1 MDYFGTLIR
10 YDELALKGRNRIL
23 FERQLISNIRSKSSS
38 DLKVE
43 RLWGRIL
50 LEERPPQGR
59 PSQAVRLDQVF
70 GISSYSPVMKV
81 RADLSQIQETAL
93 KLLKDYLHSKKE
105 KGSGF
110 RFTFRIDVRRVDKD
124 FSPNSLE
131 IQKIIAG
138 HILSHFPELKVDLRT
153 PAIEIG
159 VEIRKEGAFLYLERS
174 PGLRGLPVGSSA
186 KMLSL
191 LSGGIDS
198 PVASWL
204 MMQRG
209 APVDFVHF
217 YAYPYV
223 GIQSKEKVIDLAKH
237 LGQYQNRSDLFVVS
251 VTEIQEEIQ
260 KNCKD
265 RFRTILLRRFMH
277 RIAAQIATQ
286 CGAKAL
292 ITGESLGQVASQ
304 TLENIEA
311 IQNATSTGA
320 GTLILRPL
328 IGLSKQKTIDLAKEI
343 GTYNISI
350 RPFDDCCALFQ
361 PNAPAT
367 KAKMALILREEEK
380 LSSLLVE
387 KALKTMETIR
397 L

>member
-10 YDELALKGRNRIL
+10 YDELALKGKNRIL
-23 FERQLISNIRSKSSS
+23 FERQLISNIRSKSSL

-50 LEERPPQGR
+50 LEGRPPQGI
-59 PSQAVRLDQVF
+59 PSVRLDQVF

-81 RADLSQIQETAL
+81 KSDLSQIQETAL
-93 KLLKDYLHSKKE
+93 KLLKEYLYSKKE
-105 KGSGF
+105 NVP
-110 RFTFRIDVRRVDKD
+110 TFRIDVRRVDKD

-138 HILSHFPELKVDLRT
+138 DILAHFPALKVDLRT

-159 VEIRKEGAFLYLERS
+159 VEIRREGAFLYLERT

-186 KMLSL
+186 KVLSL

-209 APVDFVHF
+209 APVDFIHF

-223 GIQSKEKVIDLAKH
+223 GIQSKEKVIDLARH
-237 LGQYQNRSDLFVVS
+237 LRQYQNGSMLFVVS

-260 KNCKD
+260 KKCNE

-277 RIAAQIATQ
+277 RIAASAAIQ
-286 CGAKAL
+286 CRAKAL
-292 ITGESLGQVASQ
+292 VTGESVGQVASQ
-304 TLENIEA
+304 TIENIEA
-311 IQNATSTGA
+311 IQSATPA
-320 GTLILRPL
+320 LILRPL
-328 IGLSKQKTIDLAKEI
+328 IGFNKQKTIDLAKEI
-343 GTYNISI
+343 GTYDISI

-361 PNAPAT
+361 PKSPAT
-367 KAKMALILREEEK
+367 KAKIALVLREEEK
-380 LSSLLVE
+380 LPVSLLAGE
-387 KALKTMETIR
+387 ALKTMETIR

>member
-23 FERQLISNIRSKSSS
+23 FERQLISNIRAKSSS
-38 DLKVE
+38 NLKVE

-50 LEERPPQGR
+50 LEGE
-59 PSQAVRLDQVF
+59 ARLDQVF

-81 RADLSQIQETAL
+81 NADLSEIQETAL

-105 KGSGF
+105 KCPS
-110 RFTFRIDVRRVDKD
+110 FRIDVRRVDKD

-159 VEIRKEGAFLYLERS
+159 VEIRREGAPPARAFLYVERN

-186 KMLSL
+186 KTLAL

-209 APVDFVHF
+209 APVDFIHF

-223 GIQSKEKVIDLAKH
+223 GIQSKEKVIDLARH

-277 RIAAQIATQ
+277 RIAAKIAAQ

-311 IQNATSTGA
+311 IQQATS
-320 GTLILRPL
+320 TLILRPL
-328 IGLSKQKTIDLAKEI
+328 IGFGKQKTIDLAKEI
-343 GTYNISI
+343 GTYDISI

-361 PNAPAT
+361 PKAPAT

-380 LSSLLVE
+380 LPVSLLVE
-387 KALKTMETIR
+387 KALETVETIR

>member
-1 MDYFGTLIR
+1 MEYFGTLIR
-10 YDELALKGRNRIL
+10 YDELALKGKNRIL

-50 LEERPPQGR
+50 LEGR
-59 PSQAVRLDQVF
+59 PVRLDQVF
-70 GISSYSPVMKV
+70 GIASYSPVMKV
-81 RADLSQIQETAL
+81 KADLSQIQETAL
-93 KLLKDYLHSKKE
+93 KLLRDYLHLKKE
-105 KGSGF
+105 KIPS
-110 RFTFRIDVRRVDKD
+110 FRINVRRVDKD

-131 IQKIIAG
+131 IQKIIGG
-138 HILSHFPELKVDLRT
+138 HILAHFPDLKVDLRQ
-153 PAIEIG
+153 PSIEIG
-159 VEIRKEGAFLYLERS
+159 VEIRREGAFLYLERT

-186 KMLSL
+186 KVLSL

-209 APVDFVHF
+209 APVDFIHF

-223 GIQSKEKVIDLAKH
+223 GIQSKEKVIDLARH
-237 LGQYQNRSDLFVVS
+237 LRQYQNGSVLFVVS

-260 KNCKD
+260 KKCNE

-277 RIAAQIATQ
+277 RIAAEAAIR
-286 CGAKAL
+286 CKAKAL
-292 ITGESLGQVASQ
+292 VTGESLGQVASQ
-304 TLENIEA
+304 TIENIEA
-311 IQNATSTGA
+311 IQSVTPA
-320 GTLILRPL
+320 LILRPL
-328 IGLSKQKTIDLAKEI
+328 IGFNKQKTIDLAKEI
-343 GTYNISI
+343 GTYDISI

-361 PNAPAT
+361 PKAPAT
-367 KAKMALILREEEK
+367 KAKIALILREEEK
-380 LSSLLVE
+380 LPVSLLAGE
-387 KALKTMETIR
+387 ALKTMETIR